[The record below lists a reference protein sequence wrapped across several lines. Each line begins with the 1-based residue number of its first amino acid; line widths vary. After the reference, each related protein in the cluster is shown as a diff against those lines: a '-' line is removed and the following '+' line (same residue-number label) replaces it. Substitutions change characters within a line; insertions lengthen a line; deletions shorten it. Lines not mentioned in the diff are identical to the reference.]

1 MNDSDFKPS
10 CLAIIAQLQLE
21 KAALRQ
27 ENARL
32 YLELVEAR
40 KIARELVDGI
50 TTKHCRN
57 NPRYV

>member
-40 KIARELVDGI
+40 KIARELVGELVDGLI
-50 TTKHCRN
+50 AEH
-57 NPRYV
+57 